1 MSLQVDI
8 KKKLK
13 GFTLD
18 VTFEADGDCMG
29 ILGAS
34 GCGKSMNAKV
44 YCRN

>member
-18 VTFEADGDCMG
+18 VTFEADGDCMESWE
-29 ILGAS
+29 LPA
-34 GCGKSMNAKV
+34 AARV
-44 YCRN
+44 